1 MNQITLHAAAKLN
14 FTLDITGIRPDGY
27 HLLQMVMQTV
37 SLYDTVTIRK
47 ADEISL
53 QAKELAT
60 PENLVWKAAAAFF
73 AHTGIKGGAAIQ
85 LEKKIL
91 GQLLKRKLVEESLE
105 VLDAENSEDLITEL
119 ADVLE
124 VIDGILQ
131 QQDINLQEV
140 LKKKRKKRD
149 KVGGFERGIYLKK
162 TSSSS
167 ASNTGKIIVED
178 ELIDA
183 EPKVSRSTDLRKYS
197 TANESFTRVKVPVTV
212 GKWEIKPN
220 VKSHNVD
227 IIIKGERKQGNLYV
241 EISVFEQAEQL
252 SLFTD

>member
-1 MNQITLHAAAKLN
+1 MEIQAAQRKGVIKNILIQPTDVEILRNKEIISRVGTAARGIDANIILEGGILSHAYYQLLRTGAKVEVRNTFAKVQSLNHNKLVRDKIPEKIEQNGEDAIT
-14 FTLDITGIRPDGY
+14 
-27 HLLQMVMQTV
+27 V
-37 SLYDTVTIRK
+37 
-47 ADEISL
+47 
-53 QAKELAT
+53 
-60 PENLVWKAAAAFF
+60 
-73 AHTGIKGGAAIQ
+73 Q
-85 LEKKIL
+85 LEKNIL

-131 QQDINLQEV
+131 QQDINVQEV

-183 EPKVSRSTDLRKYS
+183 EPKVSKSTDLRKYS
-197 TANESFTRVKVPVTV
+197 TANESFTRVKSP
-212 GKWEIKPN
+212 
-220 VKSHNVD
+220 
-227 IIIKGERKQGNLYV
+227 
-241 EISVFEQAEQL
+241 
-252 SLFTD
+252 